1 MTEQPFLD
9 FQTAADSLINTKEL
23 NISKLAA
30 IRVTSANLGYVET
43 KESLSEIMPWKK
55 VRVLKKR

>member
-9 FQTAADSLINTKEL
+9 FQTAADSLINTKGL

-30 IRVTSANLGYVET
+30 IRVTSANLGYVDT
-43 KESLSEIMPWKK
+43 KESLSEIIPWKK
-55 VRVLKKR
+55 VRV